1 MEHFSILDST
11 APATADLVPIT
22 APQEKVITS
31 RKSGMTLRFPGEDGG
46 RSLAELAQHDLEA
59 TLQLLAERAQYITG
73 ASGAAIALNS
83 GEEMICRASAG
94 PSAPEVGTKLQTDSG
109 LTGESVRTRQ
119 ILRCDDA
126 ATDLRVNQESCRAL
140 NIASVVVMP
149 LLREEKVAGVFE
161 LLSSRSYAFEQR
173 DLAALQRLGDM
184 IQTAI
189 DQAEAAKNT
198 ARVIAAPEPVQPNS
212 AGVSPESSLLL
223 AEVAPPSAPGPVAPT
238 EGGAEP
244 SLAAHIT
251 RCRACGFPVS
261 DGRNLCLDC
270 ETSQREGSTPSSFLA
285 QYRET
290 PERSWLRSNI
300 YLLGTALVG
309 VLTVVLVLWLR

>member
-198 ARVIAAPEPVQPNS
+198 ARVIAAPEEVELKI
-212 AGVSPESSLLL
+212 AADSPLSPPPQ
-223 AEVAPPSAPGPVAPT
+223 AEPAAPLIEGPAVT
-238 EGGAEP
+238 GEGGPAP
-244 SLAAHIT
+244 SLAANVT
-251 RCRACGFPVS
+251 RCRSCGFPVS
-261 DGRNLCLDC
+261 GGRSLCLDC
-270 ETSQREGSTPSSFLA
+270 ETSLRDSSTTSSFLS
-285 QYRET
+285 QYHEA
-290 PERSWLRSNI
+290 PPRSWLRSNI
-300 YLLGTALVG
+300 YLIGTALMG